1 MNRAMEKM
9 KILVGMEE
17 EVIEEESSFAF
28 MDELNQNC
36 TLSYQ
41 QVYFLHLYNKYIYL
55 LCVVI

>member
-41 QVYFLHLYNKYIYL
+41 QVHFFFVLSGLIIVN
-55 LCVVI
+55 

>member
-1 MNRAMEKM
+1 MEKMNRAMEKM

-28 MDELNQNC
+28 MDDLNQNC

-41 QVYFLHLYNKYIYL
+41 QVHF
-55 LCVVI
+55 